1 MLVGVAEVLS
11 HGECREAHAHA
22 GTGGLV
28 HLAVAERHLR
38 FGKVVG
44 VDHTRFL
51 EFLVKVVAFPGALAN
66 AGEHGN
72 AAVLL
77 GDVVDQL
84 LDQHGLANAGTAE
97 QANLAAL
104 AVGRQQVDHLD
115 AGLKHL
121 GLGLQLSE
129 EGGGAVNRS
138 GLGGGYWTLLIH
150 RLAEHVE
157 DATEGGLAH
166 WYADR

>member
-1 MLVGVAEVLS
+1 M
-11 HGECREAHAHA
+11 
-22 GTGGLV
+22 
-28 HLAVAERHLR
+28 
-38 FGKVVG
+38 
-44 VDHTRFL
+44 
-51 EFLVKVVAFPGALAN
+51 
-66 AGEHGN
+66 
-72 AAVLL
+72 
-77 GDVVDQL
+77 
-84 LDQHGLANAGTAE
+84 DQHGLANAGTAE

-129 EGGGAVNRS
+129 EGGGAVDRS

-166 WYADR
+166 RYADWGARINCFHATHQAIGGAHGHSTDSVIAQQLLNLSREGD